1 MGAMATTATAPE
13 GKVSAA
19 EAREVAEAA
28 REQEWI
34 APSFVRDL
42 FLGKFRLDLIH
53 PYPEQDPEEIRRAQ
67 PFLDKL
73 ERLLREQVD
82 SDRIDREGEI
92 PEAVIQGLRDLGAF
106 GIKIPREYGGLG
118 LSQLS
123 YMKAIELV
131 SSIDGS
137 VTALLSAHQSIGVPQ
152 PLKLFGTDAQKKKY
166 LPRLAKGAISA
177 FALTEPGVGSDPAAL
192 ETTAVPSED
201 GEAWILNGEKLWC
214 TNGTK
219 AELLA
224 VMARTPSLM
233 VNGREKR
240 QITAFIVE
248 TAWPGVEVTHR
259 CHFMGLKALYNGVM
273 RFTNVRVPNEN
284 VLWEVGKGLKLGLI
298 TLNTGRLTLPISS
311 VAAGKR
317 CLEISSQWASERVQW
332 GRPIGKHDAIAQ
344 KIGTMAANTFA
355 MEAVA
360 EMCGAMADRGGY
372 DIRLEAAI
380 AKLYTSEGGWRIID
394 DTVQIRGGRGY
405 ETADS
410 LRARGEKPVPVERIM
425 RDFRINLI
433 FEGSSEIMHLFIA
446 REAVDKHLQV
456 AGDVVMP
463 GKTLGERLRGL
474 VRAALFYV
482 WWYPSRWLGW
492 GFWPKYTGFGPLAK
506 HLRYVE
512 RAARRLARGVFHAM
526 MRFGPKLEYRQ
537 AVLFRLVDVGAE
549 LFAMAATCARAE
561 WLRKTDPAAGAAAL
575 AWPGWTPLASR
586 GLDDIQTEIERRHH
600 EAVARLQQWVR
611 QPSIAAENNGIAEGC
626 DLTMQLLRDAGFT
639 QITKLPSDGVSGIF
653 ATLDA
658 GAPRTLGVYFMY
670 DVKQVDPTEWSSPPW
685 AASLV
690 EKPGVGT
697 VLVGRG
703 AVNQKGPEA
712 AFLAA
717 LHAIRGAGRKLPVNL
732 VLVAEGEEEI
742 GSPHFPQVVR
752 RSEVMQALSKC
763 GGITMPS
770 AAQEP
775 DGEVTINLGAKG
787 IIECELVASGE
798 KWGRGPV
805 KDIHSSLRAAV
816 DSPSFHL
823 VKALDALV
831 TPDGVDPAIEGWF
844 ERVRPLSPAEQKMI
858 DAASQRLSEETKKK
872 QYGVRRWVRD
882 VPFRSAWMRLAAQPT
897 VNIEG
902 LVGGYTGQGGKTVL
916 PHRAVAKLDFRLVP
930 DMTVPDCLGKL
941 RAHLA
946 KRGFADVEINV
957 GGAYP
962 PNTTAADAPA

>member
-1 MGAMATTATAPE
+1 MATTATAPE
-13 GKVSAA
+13 RKVSAA

-28 REQEWI
+28 REQEWV

-53 PYPEQDPEEIRRAQ
+53 PYPEQDPEEVRRAQ

-152 PLKLFGTDAQKKKY
+152 PLKLFGSDAQKKKY

-177 FALTEPGVGSDPAAL
+177 FALTEPGVGSDPAAM
-192 ETTAVPSED
+192 ETTAVPTAD
-201 GEAWILNGEKLWC
+201 GQAWMLNGEKLWC

-219 AELLA
+219 AELL
-224 VMARTPSLM
+224 VVIARTPSKV
-233 VNGREKR
+233 VNGKEKR

-248 TAWPGVEVTHR
+248 TAWPGVKVEHR
-259 CHFMGLKALYNGVM
+259 CHFMGLKAIYNGVI
-273 RFTNVRVPNEN
+273 RFRDVRVPNEN

-317 CLEISSQWASERVQW
+317 CLEISRQWASERVQW
-332 GRPIGKHDAIAQ
+332 GRAIGKHDAIAQ
-344 KIGTMAANTFA
+344 KIGAMAANTFA

-360 EMCGAMADRGGY
+360 ELCGAMADRGGY

-380 AKLYTSEGGWRIID
+380 AKLYNSEGGWRIID

-463 GKTLGERLRGL
+463 GKSVGERVRGL
-474 VRAALFYV
+474 VRAALFYG

-492 GFWPKYTGFGPLAK
+492 GFWPKYAAFGSLAR

-561 WLRKTDPAAGAAAL
+561 WLRKSDPAAGRRAVDL
-575 AWPGWTPLASR
+575 ADLFCRQAR
-586 GLDDIQTEIERRHH
+586 GRVEAKFH
-600 EAVARLQQWVR
+600 ELSHNADTRTYRL
-611 QPSIAAENNGIAEGC
+611 
-626 DLTMQLLRDAGFT
+626 
-639 QITKLPSDGVSGIF
+639 
-653 ATLDA
+653 
-658 GAPRTLGVYFMY
+658 
-670 DVKQVDPTEWSSPPW
+670 
-685 AASLV
+685 
-690 EKPGVGT
+690 
-697 VLVGRG
+697 
-703 AVNQKGPEA
+703 
-712 AFLAA
+712 
-717 LHAIRGAGRKLPVNL
+717 
-732 VLVAEGEEEI
+732 
-742 GSPHFPQVVR
+742 
-752 RSEVMQALSKC
+752 
-763 GGITMPS
+763 
-770 AAQEP
+770 AQEVLQSEHRWLER
-775 DGEVTINLGAKG
+775 GMV
-787 IIECELVASGE
+787 ELQ
-798 KWGRGPV
+798 
-805 KDIHSSLRAAV
+805 
-816 DSPSFHL
+816 
-823 VKALDALV
+823 
-831 TPDGVDPAIEGWF
+831 DP
-844 ERVRPLSPAEQKMI
+844 Q
-858 DAASQRLSEETKKK
+858 T
-872 QYGVRRWVRD
+872 
-882 VPFRSAWMRLAAQPT
+882 
-897 VNIEG
+897 
-902 LVGGYTGQGGKTVL
+902 
-916 PHRAVAKLDFRLVP
+916 
-930 DMTVPDCLGKL
+930 
-941 RAHLA
+941 
-946 KRGFADVEINV
+946 
-957 GGAYP
+957 
-962 PNTTAADAPA
+962 